1 MEENFF
7 FGGGGEKH
15 AIDQRLSVV
24 IIKKFENIFLS
35 TGPQNGKIIK
45 ITKYLFY
52 CRNSVYF
59 LWNLMV
65 KKYFKGKISPEKVG
79 ERRYFKD
86 DDTFFVA
93 RVFRDPYLIFL
104 DLSRPLYGP
113 QRKSEKPIKLPTV
126 LSHFESASFF
136 F

>member
-1 MEENFF
+1 
-7 FGGGGEKH
+7 
-15 AIDQRLSVV
+15 
-24 IIKKFENIFLS
+24 
-35 TGPQNGKIIK
+35 
-45 ITKYLFY
+45 
-52 CRNSVYF
+52 
-59 LWNLMV
+59 MV

-79 ERRYFKD
+79 EGRYFKD